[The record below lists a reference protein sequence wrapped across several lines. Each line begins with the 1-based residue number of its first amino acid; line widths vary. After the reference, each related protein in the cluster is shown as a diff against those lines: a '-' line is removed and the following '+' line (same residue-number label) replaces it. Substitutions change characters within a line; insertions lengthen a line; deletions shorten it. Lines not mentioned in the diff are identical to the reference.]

1 MLKGVLTA
9 TTDFNIAI
17 NSQRFHGTKTI
28 YMGDPAGLDPN
39 LGFTVAGP
47 LVPSYECMAADIDGT
62 EEQFNMLYTMQLQSL
77 PAAEFFAV
85 ILAALFNGKSLVL
98 YFPSEAKGLKYIN
111 FILNYIVSNFGIVP
125 STENTK
131 YSYNETYNS
140 SNMKLMFNFD
150 LVTPQDV
157 ILYSNTLDEFTINR
171 LIVALSPRLNNYND
185 INEKMSFLSSYKKSL
200 LDAGKVLIRPLQYD
214 NEMVRRE

>member
-111 FILNYIVSNFGIVP
+111 GNLNYI
-125 STENTK
+125 
-131 YSYNETYNS
+131 S
-140 SNMKLMFNFD
+140 SSECQLQYMEQLIEKEAFEAGNNAEQSIRF
-150 LVTPQDV
+150 
-157 ILYSNTLDEFTINR
+157 IL
-171 LIVALSPRLNNYND
+171 A
-185 INEKMSFLSSYKKSL
+185 SL
-200 LDAGKVLIRPLQYD
+200 L
-214 NEMVRRE
+214 